1 MEAKHINFE
10 NGTDKWIMSVYP
22 DGEVCVTCNGETR
35 YYDVDTPILDVRH
48 EDEYVHVDVEGGK
61 TYQFKFEADS
71 FLVGD
76 IYRTSTGE
84 MQDTFACHVFG
95 ENL

>member
-1 MEAKHINFE
+1 MESKHITFE
-10 NGTDKWIMSVYP
+10 NNTDKWIMSIHP

-35 YYDVDTPILDVRH
+35 YYDIHTPIKKIVH
-48 EDEYVHVDVEGGK
+48 EGEYVHVDVEGGK
-61 TYQFKFEADS
+61 TYQFKFEADR

-84 MQDTFACHVFG
+84 MMDTFACHVFG
-95 ENL
+95 EDS